1 MLPVGSRE
9 GEGDAGLLVSA
20 ESDTTQAG
28 GHFVRSSICIFETWR
43 LLDMNIIFIGFI
55 LLYSFRDLFWVLHIY
70 VMPER
75 FDGQMGFG
83 STGGNASKMRM

>member
-1 MLPVGSRE
+1 M
-9 GEGDAGLLVSA
+9 
-20 ESDTTQAG
+20 
-28 GHFVRSSICIFETWR
+28 FETWQ

-55 LLYSFRDLFWVLHIY
+55 LLYSFPDLFWVLHIY
-70 VMPER
+70 LMPER